1 MEKIKPFQV
10 VIRGSL
16 ADTERLYVFPTFQN
30 LLRNGAVMVIV
41 EVFTNRN
48 MNEVYIKD
56 QNGEIHVGIEITKN

>member
-1 MEKIKPFQV
+1 MEKIKPFEV
-10 VIRGSL
+10 TFHGSL
-16 ADTERLYVFPTFQN
+16 ANTERFYIFPTFQN